1 MTTNKSISYQGD
13 RAILS
18 VVLSYAVFCVL
29 WILVSDQL
37 VERLPQRSQL
47 ADLVSM
53 FKDWIFV
60 GITTLLLYQLM
71 RHRFG
76 RAEAAQNADD
86 GPAERFGV
94 GSNATEGWCSEET
107 LRKLS
112 QALEQS
118 RESIAITDID
128 AKIEYVNEAF
138 VRNTGYSRE
147 EVMGQNPKVL
157 SSGKTPPET
166 FRAMWE
172 TLTEGKTWKGEF
184 ANKRKD
190 GSEYLES
197 AIISPIHQADGRITH
212 YVAIKEDITEKK
224 HLGKEL
230 DAHRNHLEELVAS
243 RTTQLAEALHQAELA
258 NHAKCSFLANVSHE
272 IRTPMNAIVGLTH
285 LLRRDRPTP
294 EQAERLIR
302 ISAAA
307 DQLVSVVND
316 ILDISRMD
324 AGILSLEQTELSLP
338 AILDSARAMITEQ
351 AEAKGLAIR
360 IECDDFPVCL
370 QGDPTRLSQALFNL
384 AGNAVKFSNQGVITL
399 RARLIEDDGEHLL
412 IRLEVEDTGIG
423 IDIEKLSG
431 LFQPFVQADVSS
443 TRQYGGT
450 GLGLAITQRLAKLM
464 GGEAGVD
471 SKIGGGSTF
480 WFSVRLART
489 RPYTTSATTLTA
501 TDESEA
507 ETMLRTMHCGARLLL
522 VEDNPV
528 NRGVILDLILAAG
541 LIADTAENGEQAIK
555 KASMLRYD
563 LILMDVQM
571 PTMNGLEATRAI
583 RHQPGGNEVP
593 ILAMTGNA
601 FAEARQ
607 ACQEAGMN
615 DFVAKP
621 VTPHDFYATLLKW
634 LNAKAQSSSPI
645 PRSPAQP
652 PDDSLLH
659 QLASFTDLDMSRGLT
674 TMRGNIANYKTVL
687 ELFARECNAHSNRI
701 GEMRDRAEFSA
712 IEQLASTLHGNAIML
727 GALKIAESAKSVVSA
742 YRSDS
747 GAEAIN
753 SFCSALIDDLLH
765 FVNAIQISVAVP
777 EASASSEIDLRQSA
791 DVLARL
797 ETFLEHGNIEANH
810 LVSDQAGLLLAIFG
824 KSAKGLISRI
834 EAFDYERAITELRQ
848 IRTHQN
854 AGVERKFSKPGA
866 A

>member
-1 MTTNKSISYQGD
+1 MTTNKPSSYQGD

-29 WILVSDQL
+29 WILVSDRL
-37 VERLPQRSQL
+37 VEWLPQRSPL
-47 ADLVSM
+47 VDLVSM
-53 FKDWIFV
+53 FEDWVFV
-60 GITTLLLYQLM
+60 GITTLLLYQSM

-76 RAEAAQNADD
+76 RAKAAQNADD
-86 GPAERFGV
+86 RPAERFRV
-94 GSNATEGWCSEET
+94 GGNTTESLRSEET

-118 RESIAITDID
+118 PESIVITDID

-138 VRNTGYSRE
+138 VRSTGYSRE
-147 EVMGQNPKVL
+147 EMMGQNPKVL
-157 SSGKTPPET
+157 NSGKTPPET
-166 FRAMWE
+166 FRAMWR

-190 GSEYLES
+190 GSEYLEF
-197 AIISPIHQADGRITH
+197 AIISPIHQANGRITH
-212 YVAIKEDITEKK
+212 YVAAKEDITEKTR
-224 HLGKEL
+224 LCKEL
-230 DAHRNHLEELVAS
+230 DAHRYHLEELVAG
-243 RTTQLAEALHQAELA
+243 RTTQLAEAFHQAELA

-294 EQAERLIR
+294 EQAERLTR
-302 ISAAA
+302 ISIAA
-307 DQLVSVVND
+307 DQLLSIVND
-316 ILDISRMD
+316 ILDLSRMD
-324 AGILSLEQTELSLP
+324 AGKLSLEQTELSLP
-338 AILDSARAMITEQ
+338 AILDSARAMIAEQ

-384 AGNAVKFSNQGVITL
+384 AGNAVKFTNQGVIAL

-412 IRLEVEDTGIG
+412 IRMEVEDTGIG
-423 IDIEKLSG
+423 IDIKKLSG

-471 SKIGGGSTF
+471 SKTGGGSTF
-480 WFSVRLART
+480 WFSVRLARSH
-489 RPYTTSATTLTA
+489 PYTNSATTLTPA
-501 TDESEA
+501 DESEA
-507 ETMLRTMHCGARLLL
+507 EMLLRSMHCGARLLL

-541 LIADTAENGEQAIK
+541 LKADTAENGEQAIK

-571 PTMNGLEATRAI
+571 PTMNGLEATRVI
-583 RHQPGGNEVP
+583 RHQPCGNQVP

-621 VTPHDFYATLLKW
+621 VTPNDFYATLLKW
-634 LNAKAQSSSPI
+634 LIAKAQSISPT

-652 PDDSLLH
+652 PDDSRLH
-659 QLASFTDLDMSRGLT
+659 HLASITDLDISRGLT
-674 TMRGNIANYKTVL
+674 TMRGNIANYKAVL
-687 ELFARECNAHSNRI
+687 GLFARECSAHANRI
-701 GEMRDRAEFSA
+701 AEMRDKADFSA
-712 IEQLASTLHGNAIML
+712 IEPLASTLHGNAIML
-727 GALKIAESAKSVVSA
+727 GALRIAESADSMA
-742 YRSDS
+742 LACRSDTS
-747 GAEAIN
+747 TARIN
-753 SFCSALIDDLLH
+753 SFCGVLINDLLH
-765 FVNAIQISVAVP
+765 FAIAIQESATVP
-777 EASASSEIDLRQSA
+777 AASASSGIDLRQLG
-791 DVLARL
+791 DVLTRL
-797 ETFLEHGNIEANH
+797 ETLLEHGNIEANH
-810 LVSDQAGLLLAIFG
+810 LAIDQAGLLLSVFG
-824 KSAKGLISRI
+824 KSAKVLIGRI

-848 IRTHQN
+848 IRTHLR
-854 AGVERKFSKPGA
+854 AGTGS
-866 A
+866 